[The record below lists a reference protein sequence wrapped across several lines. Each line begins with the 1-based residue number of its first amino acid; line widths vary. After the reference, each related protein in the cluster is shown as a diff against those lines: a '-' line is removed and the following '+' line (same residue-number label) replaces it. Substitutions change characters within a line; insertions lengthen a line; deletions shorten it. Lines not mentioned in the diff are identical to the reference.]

1 MKREYKNKK
10 KFHGMII
17 ALKALSDAFNIRIA
31 LENIIGIDMKF
42 FLAILTLG
50 QILMAATIEYI
61 ETKGLKIPVVYEY
74 DKRLPLTTMQFIFT
88 NSGSIANESKVGLS
102 RFSSKVLN
110 EGTKELGATAFAEEL
125 ESRAIHIA
133 STTGTETFVME
144 TGALKEEFDSALGY
158 LESLLKSPNI
168 TQESLEKVRTMTL
181 GTLSSKENDFDYIAS
196 NELKSMLFAGTVL
209 EKPSLGTQE
218 SIKGITLED
227 VKDFVHTH
235 IVSSKLIVLLGGDV
249 EFSQVKDKIKNV
261 IDLLPVGKSEDVKN
275 IAVAKKAQESI
286 LKRETEQAYIYFGS
300 PYNMKDG
307 DEDYYKAR
315 VATYILGTGGFGS
328 RLMEEIRVKRGLA
341 YSAYA
346 RVQITKAS
354 SYFTGYLQ
362 TKLDSLDEAKKTV
375 NEVIAEFVKNGVTSE
390 ELEQTK
396 KFLLGSEPLRV
407 ETMSQRL
414 NRSFMEFYK
423 GKELGASAKELE
435 AIKNLKLED
444 LNKFIKAHTEIKNLS
459 YAIVTK

>member
-1 MKREYKNKK
+1 
-10 KFHGMII
+10 
-17 ALKALSDAFNIRIA
+17 
-31 LENIIGIDMKF
+31 MKF

-61 ETKGLKIPVVYEY
+61 ETKGVKIPVVYEY
-74 DKRLPLTTMQFIFT
+74 DKRLPLATMQFVFT
-88 NSGSIANESKVGLS
+88 HSGSIANESKAGLAK
-102 RFSSKVLN
+102 FSAKVLN
-110 EGTKELGATAFAEEL
+110 EGSKELGSTAFAEQL
-125 ESRAIHIA
+125 ESRAIHIS

-158 LESLLKSPNI
+158 LESLLKSPNV
-168 TQESLEKVRTMTL
+168 TQDSLQKVKTMTL
-181 GTLSSKENDFDYIAS
+181 GTLGSKENDFDYTAS
-196 NELKSMLFAGTVL
+196 NELKSILFAGSVL
-209 EKPSLGTQE
+209 EKPSLGTLKSIE
-218 SIKGITLED
+218 SITLQD
-227 VKDFVHTH
+227 VNEFIDTH
-235 IVSSKLIVLLGGDV
+235 IVSSKLIVLLGGDI
-249 EFSQVKDKIKNV
+249 EFSKVKDKIKKV
-261 IDLLPVGKSEDVKN
+261 IDVLPVGKSEEVKN
-275 IAVAKKAQESI
+275 IAVTKEPQQRV
-286 LKRETEQAYIYFGS
+286 LKRETQQAYIYFGS
-300 PYNMKDG
+300 PYNMKDSD
-307 DEDYYKAR
+307 DEYYKAR

-362 TKLDSLDEAKKTV
+362 TKLDSLDEAQKTV
-375 NEVIAEFVKNGVTSE
+375 NEVITEFVKNGVTSE

-423 GKELGASAKELE
+423 GKELGSSADELE
-435 AIKNLKLED
+435 AIKNLKLKD
-444 LNKFIKAHTEIKNLS
+444 LNSFIKKHTEINHLS